1 MYRSALLALAL
12 TPTVSGSLGAAQL
25 PADKVASRAAVS
37 HDEARRT
44 LSIQHGPMDIPAGLG
59 YTGEVV
65 TFTVEAPIPV
75 DGWLRSF
82 EIELTD
88 ARGEPIQES
97 LLHHAGLFAP
107 DRRDLFTPAM
117 ERIVAF
123 GQETEAIRLPG
134 QLGYRVRPGD
144 SLLLL
149 GALYNSSSIPYDSL
163 YLSVNMSYAT
173 SRREVRHRA
182 SNRLPPLR
190 RDVRPRDVLPLYL
203 DVMPPGKRIYDVPP
217 GRSRR
222 SMEWSPAVNGRI
234 LGLGGHLHQY
244 GEAVVLEDVT
254 TGDTLWVGRATHDAD
269 HQLLGIS
276 RNVYLFG
283 KRMSADHLYRITAIY
298 NNPTSHVIPGA
309 MGKIGGVFLPDPG
322 AVLPPSDRSHPD
334 YVRDWEA
341 MVTHGHEAGHVHAAE
356 QTVAGPAPGKIPS
369 P

>member
-12 TPTVSGSLGAAQL
+12 VPAMSGSLGAQP
-25 PADKVASRAAVS
+25 PADEVAPEVTVSRN
-37 HDEARRT
+37 EARRT
-44 LSIQHGPMDIPAGLG
+44 LSIQYGPIDVPAGLG
-59 YTGEVV
+59 YTGEMVAL
-65 TFTVEAPIPV
+65 TVETAIPI

-88 ARGEPIQES
+88 AKGEPVRES

-107 DRRDLFTPAM
+107 NRRDLFTPAM

-149 GALYNSSSIPYDSL
+149 GALYNTSPIAYDSL
-163 YLSVNMSYAT
+163 YLSVNMVYAEP
-173 SRREVRHRA
+173 RREVRHRA

-190 RDVRPRDVLPLYL
+190 RDVRYRDALPLYL
-203 DVMPPGKRIYDVPP
+203 DVMPPGNRIYDVPP
-217 GRSRR
+217 GRSSR
-222 SMEWSPAVNGRI
+222 SLEWSPATDGKIV
-234 LGLGGHLHQY
+234 GLGGHLHQY

-269 HQLLGIS
+269 YQLLGIS
-276 RNVYLFG
+276 RKVYLFG
-283 KRMSADHLYRITAIY
+283 KRISADHLYRITAIY
-298 NNPTSHVIPGA
+298 NNPTNQIVPGA
-309 MGKIGGVFLPDPG
+309 MGKIGGVFLPDSD
-322 AVLPPSDRSHPD
+322 ALMPPADRADPD

-341 MVTHGHEAGHVHAAE
+341 MVTHEHEIDHMHAAE
-356 QTVAGPAPGKIPS
+356 QTTTGHRQ
-369 P
+369 